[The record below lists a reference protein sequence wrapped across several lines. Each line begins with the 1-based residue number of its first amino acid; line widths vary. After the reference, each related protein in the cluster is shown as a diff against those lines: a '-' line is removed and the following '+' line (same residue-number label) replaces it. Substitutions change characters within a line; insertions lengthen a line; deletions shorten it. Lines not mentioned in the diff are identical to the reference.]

1 MVLTAVLGKDVAPQ
15 PLLVGPES
23 LDPGALPL
31 PQSAGQGRVGLVVV
45 VVVVEVRGQSG
56 PGLPSSR
63 LLPLLSAHHV
73 KMSLQQ
79 ESLSPS
85 SGRASSRPELRK
97 SKLFSH

>member
-45 VVVVEVRGQSG
+45 VEVRGQSG
-56 PGLPSSR
+56 TGLPSSR

-73 KMSLQQ
+73 KMSLQE

>member
-1 MVLTAVLGKDVAPQ
+1 MLGKDVAPQ

-31 PQSAGQGRVGLVVV
+31 PQTAGQWRVGL

-73 KMSLQQ
+73 KMSLQE

-85 SGRASSRPELRK
+85 SGRASSRPELRE
-97 SKLFSH
+97 SELFSYRIKSFIW